1 MNVSNARKKRMLPR
15 AASSQTHALID
26 DRQSAAPH
34 MLDNLM
40 VHIAK
45 LNTNGGPLRVEAVT
59 RR

>member
-1 MNVSNARKKRMLPR
+1 MRAKNRMSPR

-26 DRQSAAPH
+26 DRQSTAPH
-34 MLDNLM
+34 MLDNWT

>member
-1 MNVSNARKKRMLPR
+1 MLPR